1 MCNCCIMAESS
12 RYGSQHTGAV
22 NARQGRGAYLQ
33 PRPRPRPVEQPPSTF
48 QIPPYVWSR
57 EIAYRQAQQQVF
69 NQQVAT
75 SHATSRFYSMATQP
89 NASSNVGWETQRNRD
104 MGGQM
109 TPNSAPHPPIVHP
122 QLRHIIQGPS
132 FFEDSFTYH
141 PEEAALYN
149 PNHGHP
155 AQNSMPRAMDVLTLP
170 YAPINFSSPSND
182 VTAGHTIGPHN
193 DIPIMPLVQTNVD
206 TAQFDPVKQEDWR
219 KASIVDMGLTD
230 DEFATSPE
238 SSNDTSY
245 GPFTPQDDKTF
256 ADFASRSFS
265 TDLSSSF
272 DTSGA
277 SMFGDLGDLS
287 RHFNFSSVSDPGSG
301 IGSQF
306 GSQASHFGG
315 LPSFGELPLNQG
327 PFRGI
332 DGLPPIIPA
341 VPQGS
346 GEHDGSGVNR
356 ATTKTKRRRSSERE
370 EEAISREEKDQY
382 LLSRREEGYTYKE
395 IKVMG
400 SFSEAEST
408 LRGRVR
414 VLTKDRC
421 DRVRKPVW
429 TDRDVCAYPF

>member
-1 MCNCCIMAESS
+1 MAESS

-170 YAPINFSSPSND
+170 YAPINSSSPSND

-265 TDLSSSF
+265 TDLSSSFCF

-429 TDRDVCAYPF
+429 TDRDVCIHPF